1 MEHDAWGDHLVLVA
15 ITRMLNRRIRIY
27 THNSQTENSEIY
39 REIPTIGLNN
49 DGSPLIVIYYIY
61 GQHYEA
67 FRWR

>member
-1 MEHDAWGDHLVLVA
+1 MEQDAWIDHLVLVA

-27 THNSQTENSEIY
+27 THNSQTENYEIY

-49 DGSPLIVIYYIY
+49 DGSLLMIRYYIL